1 MPLSWIISPIQ
12 RLDVSLCSIC
22 MLKAIYWEARWGS
35 VRVHLDPSVQE
46 AGENHPTD
54 LKTASVGSKGINVA
68 ECAVEKI

>member
-1 MPLSWIISPIQ
+1 MIHLHVEGD
-12 RLDVSLCSIC
+12 LLG
-22 MLKAIYWEARWGS
+22 ARWGS